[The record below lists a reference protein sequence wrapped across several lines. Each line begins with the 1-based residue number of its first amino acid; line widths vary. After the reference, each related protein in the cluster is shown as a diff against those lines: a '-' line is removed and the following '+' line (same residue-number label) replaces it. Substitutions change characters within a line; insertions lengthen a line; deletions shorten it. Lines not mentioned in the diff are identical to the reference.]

1 MYLRSSCA
9 LTGEES
15 IVAANTAKT
24 GQSMLNCYPNR
35 SERAQLLPQLEGA
48 ERLFVDVVQGR
59 AVKEHDVID

>member
-24 GQSMLNCYPNR
+24 GQRVLNCCPNR
-35 SERAQLLPQLEGA
+35 SERAQLLPLSEGV

-59 AVKEHDVID
+59 AVQEHDVID